1 MADINLMDKLE
12 HFKIAVVNKKWNPR
26 HSMQNVTFCLK
37 VKGVNEGP
45 QVLWEKKANPAD
57 LGKAIPKDIVDDIDN
72 SVKDIKSYPEWRL
85 MAVLYEPSYSQCVMV
100 DDETDDPY
108 VY

>member
-12 HFKIAVVNKKWNPR
+12 NFKIAVVNKKWNPR

-37 VKGVNEGP
+37 VQQTNERP
-45 QVLWEKKANPAD
+45 RILWEKKANPTELD
-57 LGKAIPKDIVDDIDN
+57 KSLPCDIVESIND
-72 SVKDIKSYPEWRL
+72 SVKDIASVPAWKL
-85 MAVLYEPSYSQCVMV
+85 MAVLYETGYSQCVMV
-100 DDETDDPY
+100 DGEADEPY